1 MRKSIKI
8 MQLGANYKTENF
20 YNSFYGF
27 DLLMFW
33 GVDRKFRNLK
43 GQIIASDMN
52 RNRKRN

>member
-1 MRKSIKI
+1 MKI
-8 MQLGANYKTENF
+8 MQLGANYKTVNF

-33 GVDRKFRNLK
+33 GVDGKFRNLQ
-43 GQIIASDMN
+43 GQIMASDMN

>member
-1 MRKSIKI
+1 MEKAIKI

-20 YNSFYGF
+20 HNSFYEF

-33 GVDRKFRNLK
+33 GVDGKFRNLQ
-43 GQIIASDMN
+43 GQIMASDMN